1 MSSAQAV
8 EFFNL
13 SQLPA
18 TTLSEIWTLCQRS
31 AAGSLSFDE
40 FLISTKLI
48 EAARS
53 GSPLPPALP
62 QALLDTF
69 TASRNP
75 SAAAIQQHQ
84 PLGGRPTLAQVPAGE
99 KIHYLSLWAK
109 LSPPSGKLGALE
121 AKQLFEKSGLSQYDL
136 NEIWTMADSDRD
148 MCLSQEEFVIAMY
161 LLDLRRSQS
170 QLQQPQS
177 HAGDHTTAA
186 IAALHSSISSLQSSV
201 SSATQD
207 SSRLSAQAQEANAQ
221 LTKLQAEHASLQAQ
235 ASQLQATCQEKKHQL
250 ESVQSNVKALESSL
264 SFERQRVEGL
274 KTAVMALEK
283 EAQDAM
289 AHFSGAQAEFT
300 SNSGAVAQLSARKEQ
315 LDQHLA
321 QQRQQ
326 IGSNEQEIQK
336 LQQMLASQSEMAAN
350 YQAMIMSQNA
360 AREQM
365 QHQFLS
371 QNQQLEALSQA
382 ATHGA
387 ESINQQPSSNPSAPA
402 SPPPAAAFSAAS
414 PPLLDSLLD
423 IPSADS
429 PVHPGKPVAV
439 PFPEHTTEQPPA
451 PPPRLHLEEVNSDG
465 KEALHAKEKRKSAF
479 HLFGKKS
486 SSKKGSNKESDNSSS
501 SGSSSKEKEK
511 GSSKEKE
518 KKPSKE
524 KHSSFKAFGADKKD
538 KHNKQS
544 PSAAQQVVSLSP
556 RSHGSPV
563 VHPPPFSPSS
573 PHPAAIS
580 SGTLDLSSIDFSATA
595 AAAPPPNPFL
605 SPSSTLPSSLAAIDP
620 SSSAAA
626 LPPASAAAF
635 GNLFTAFQPMSEE
648 PFVANASANLFVP
661 APADSPNPFAAAAA
675 GPTPDNLFSA
685 DLFSV

>member
-62 QALLDTF
+62 QALLDSF

-84 PLGGRPTLAQVPAGE
+84 PLGGRPTIAQVPAGE
-99 KIHYLSLWAK
+99 KMHYLSLWAK

-148 MCLSQEEFVIAMY
+148 MCLSQEEFIIAMY

-186 IAALHSSISSLQSSV
+186 ISALHSSISSLQSSV
-201 SSATQD
+201 SSAAQD

-235 ASQLQATCQEKKHQL
+235 ASQLQATCQEK
-250 ESVQSNVKALESSL
+250 
-264 SFERQRVEGL
+264 
-274 KTAVMALEK
+274 
-283 EAQDAM
+283 
-289 AHFSGAQAEFT
+289 
-300 SNSGAVAQLSARKEQ
+300 
-315 LDQHLA
+315 
-321 QQRQQ
+321 
-326 IGSNEQEIQK
+326 K

-387 ESINQQPSSNPSAPA
+387 ESINQQPTSNPSAPA

-414 PPLLDSLLD
+414 PPPLDSLLD
-423 IPSADS
+423 IP
-429 PVHPGKPVAV
+429 
-439 PFPEHTTEQPPA
+439 
-451 PPPRLHLEEVNSDG
+451 
-465 KEALHAKEKRKSAF
+465 
-479 HLFGKKS
+479 
-486 SSKKGSNKESDNSSS
+486 
-501 SGSSSKEKEK
+501 
-511 GSSKEKE
+511 
-518 KKPSKE
+518 
-524 KHSSFKAFGADKKD
+524 
-538 KHNKQS
+538 
-544 PSAAQQVVSLSP
+544 
-556 RSHGSPV
+556 
-563 VHPPPFSPSS
+563 
-573 PHPAAIS
+573 PAAS
-580 SGTLDLSSIDFSATA
+580 QTGRA
-595 AAAPPPNPFL
+595 
-605 SPSSTLPSSLAAIDP
+605 
-620 SSSAAA
+620 
-626 LPPASAAAF
+626 
-635 GNLFTAFQPMSEE
+635 
-648 PFVANASANLFVP
+648 
-661 APADSPNPFAAAAA
+661 
-675 GPTPDNLFSA
+675 
-685 DLFSV
+685 